1 MSEDSTVSRTATKGL
16 MVVAAVTALF
26 AAGCGSSPSSS
37 SSSSAGDGG
46 GGATKTIGMSVPSLA
61 ESFWISMVYGVK
73 DEAKKRGVKVII
85 TSAGGDANAN
95 QQISQIQNLMQRKVS
110 ALIVGATDGDA
121 VKPVVDQAAA
131 QKIPVV
137 GVSSTPNTD
146 TLASSVYTDNAGMG
160 QIQAD
165 CLGGAMGGKGQVG
178 VLGGPAGQSWADMR
192 LKGFTDTLAK
202 KYPNVKVV
210 AKSRLADN
218 RNAALTT
225 VQDWVQRFP
234 QLTGIYSATDDV
246 GSGAVDAMQAAHK
259 LGEVKI
265 TSSNFS
271 PAAEQ
276 LLKNGSFVC
285 VSVQEIVEQ
294 GRQSVIQALNAID
307 GKPVKKTVI
316 TPVLKL
322 TKANF
327 ASTDFGPIRAP
338 KGFTP

>member
-1 MSEDSTVSRTATKGL
+1 MSRTGPKAL
-16 MVVAAVTALF
+16 LAVAGVMALV
-26 AAGCGSSPSSS
+26 AAGCGSSPKSSGGSTSGS
-37 SSSSAGDGG
+37 SGG
-46 GGATKTIGMSVPSLA
+46 GSKTIGMSVPSLA

-73 DEAKKRGVKVII
+73 DEAKKHGVNVVI

-95 QQISQIQNLMQRKVS
+95 QQISQIQNLMQRKVD
-110 ALIVGATDGDA
+110 ALIVGATNGDA

-146 TLASSVYTDNAGMG
+146 TLVSSVYTDNTGMG

-165 CLGGAMGGKGQVG
+165 CLGKAMGGKGDVG

-192 LKGFTDTLAK
+192 VKGFTDTLK
-202 KYPNVKVV
+202 KSYPNIKVV
-210 AKSRLADN
+210 ATSRLADN

-234 QLTGIYSATDDV
+234 QLKGIYSATDDI
-246 GSGAVDAMQAAHK
+246 GSGAVDAMQSAHK
-259 LGEVKI
+259 LGQVKV

-276 LLKNGSFVC
+276 LLKNGSFSC
-285 VSVQEIVEQ
+285 VSAQKIVEQ
-294 GRQSVIQALNAID
+294 GRQSVLQALNAIQ
-307 GKPVKKTVI
+307 GKPVTKVVI

-322 TKANF
+322 TKDNI

>member
-1 MSEDSTVSRTATKGL
+1 MRRFGAKPLIGVL
-16 MVVAAVTALF
+16 AAVAVL

-37 SSSSAGDGG
+37 GGGGG
-46 GGATKTIGMSVPSLA
+46 GGAKTIGMSVPSLS

-73 DEAKKRGVKVII
+73 QEAKKRGVNVVV

-95 QQISQIQNLMQRKVS
+95 QQISQIQNLMQRKVD

-121 VKPVVDQAAA
+121 VKPVVDQAA
-131 QKIPVV
+131 QQGVPVV

-146 TLASSVYTDNAGMG
+146 TLASAVYTDNVGMG
-160 QIQAD
+160 KIQAD
-165 CLGGAMGGKGQVG
+165 CLGKALHGQGQVG

-192 LKGFTDTLAK
+192 LQGFKDALSK
-202 KYPNVKVV
+202 SYPGVKIV
-210 AKSRLADN
+210 ATSRLADN

-234 QLTGIYSATDDV
+234 QLNGIYSATDDI
-246 GSGAVDAMQAAHK
+246 GSGAVDGMQSAHR
-259 LGEVKI
+259 LDRVRI

-285 VSVQEIVEQ
+285 VSVQKIVEQ
-294 GRQSVIQALNAID
+294 GRQSVIQALNAIQH
-307 GKPVKKTVI
+307 KPVKKTVI
-316 TPVLKL
+316 TSVLEL
-322 TKANF
+322 TKGNF
-327 ASTDFGPIRAP
+327 ADTDFGPIRAP
-338 KGFTP
+338 VGYKP